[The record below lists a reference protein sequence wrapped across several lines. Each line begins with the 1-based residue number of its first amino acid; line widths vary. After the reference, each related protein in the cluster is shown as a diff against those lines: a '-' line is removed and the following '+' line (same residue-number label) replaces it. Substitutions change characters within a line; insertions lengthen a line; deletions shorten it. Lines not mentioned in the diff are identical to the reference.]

1 MPAQVSNEITSFEET
16 VAAAR
21 SELREFSGASG
32 TSLVVSQ
39 GTDEPLVVLLGVGDM
54 VEVGEAAWLESL
66 RLTGS
71 EFARQ
76 VLRRDTKQVGSG
88 GACMLIDQAAGNVR
102 ALQALTEGLLLG
114 SYRFDLY
121 KRAEVVSDSRYP
133 VALVVMDRGEGVASG
148 QTVSHSV
155 AQDVQGV
162 GQSADSGVEKG
173 IILAKYTAFARDL
186 SNTPSRDMTPEIF
199 CEQVGAM
206 AVHVDSDT
214 HVGSD
219 THARLETEIWDEVRI
234 ADEHLGGLIGVSSGS
249 VHPPRLLKMIYDPG
263 DHSATGVQG
272 APPHIVLVG
281 KGVTFD
287 SGGLSLKQAD
297 SMATMKTDMSGAA
310 IVCATL
316 LACAEYGVRSKVTA
330 IAPLT
335 ENMPG
340 EDAIAPGDVLTMRN
354 GSTVE
359 VLNTDAEGRLIL
371 SDALSLATELSPDTI
386 IDVATLTGACVVA
399 LGKGVAGVFTNRD
412 DLFEGLNSAAS
423 IAGEPVWRLP
433 LIDKYRDHIDSE
445 IADMKNIGKPG
456 QAGAI
461 VAALMLERFVND
473 MPWAHL
479 DIAGPARSDEYSGY
493 VQKGATAFGVRLLS
507 EYICNGFSVA

>member
-21 SELREFSGASG
+21 SELREFSGAPG

-54 VEVGEAAWLESL
+54 VEVGEVAWLESL
-66 RLTGS
+66 RLAGS

-88 GACMLIDQAAGNVR
+88 GACMLIDQAVSGAR
-102 ALQALTEGLLLG
+102 ALQALSEGLLLG

-121 KRAEVVSDSRYP
+121 KRAEVVPDSRYP
-133 VALVVMDRGEGVASG
+133 VVLVATDGREGVASG
-148 QTVSHSV
+148 QTVGYG
-155 AQDVQGV
+155 AERDVQGV

-173 IILAKYTAFARDL
+173 IIFAKYTAFARDL

-206 AVHVDSDT
+206 AVHVD
-214 HVGSD
+214 SD

-412 DLFEGLNSAAS
+412 DLFEGLNNAAS